1 MSEFKFNCPKCG
13 QHILANEEWGG
24 RPIDCPACNTRIT
37 IPPTTKEPKKQAPPV
52 APAPKTCQKIPS
64 MDVSAKQAAAVSAP
78 VPRLPVAKKESQP
91 AATAP
96 AGTQTKNVPPA
107 VAPKPADSKAPSG
120 EPQVESQA
128 RGAEAA
134 TTPSIP
140 PSSAQKEGPAEKAAA
155 TGVGAKPGAAATA
168 PKALEPP
175 RVAVLSPG
183 VKLAMVRGVR
193 RRIADESAWLPGKV
207 KDAPAYAGKM
217 QNGETVLLDARSPE
231 AKRFSLI
238 GAFLL
243 EMHERRVVRTAIG
256 RKRFLDEEIPEAIR
270 ELLLEQMSDEERE
283 RSEDP
288 LAGQDLLSISHAQC
302 LAVLDA
308 LEARYSQRMEQR
320 QIESAKRRLG
330 NMRLPE
336 LVKKLEKKVGISPEE
351 VATALY
357 HEVMDL
363 RRHLERMEGQL
374 DRKKP
379 LRADEHE

>member
-13 QHILANEEWGG
+13 QHILANEEWGD
-24 RPIDCPACNTRIT
+24 RQIDCPSCNTRIT
-37 IPPTTKEPKKQAPPV
+37 IPPTTKVPKKQAPAV
-52 APAPKTCQKIPS
+52 VPAPKVRQRLPG
-64 MDVSAKQAAAVSAP
+64 MDVPAKAGGAVSTPAPRAPVSGKESPAAATS
-78 VPRLPVAKKESQP
+78 P
-91 AATAP
+91 ARTP
-96 AGTQTKNVPPA
+96 TKNVPPA
-107 VAPKPADSKAPSG
+107 VAPKPTDSKTSGG
-120 EPQVESQA
+120 EPQVESPA
-128 RGAEAA
+128 RRAEA
-134 TTPSIP
+134 TPAP
-140 PSSAQKEGPAEKAAA
+140 GTPTSSAPKEGRVEKAAA
-155 TGVGAKPGAAATA
+155 TAAGTKPGAAAA
-168 PKALEPP
+168 PKPVEPP

-207 KDAPAYAGKM
+207 KDSPAYAGKM
-217 QNGETVLLDARSPE
+217 QNGELVLLDARSPE
-231 AKRFSLI
+231 ATRFSLI

-270 ELLLEQMSDEERE
+270 ELLLEHMSDEERE

-379 LRADEHE
+379 LRADERE